1 MRRNPPDENPSRTWL
16 STLMRVVATGPLVW
30 RRISLVAVLIQF
42 MFGIASVSADTVTN
56 LGPSADD
63 FVPQAGAIT
72 LGNPIIGG
80 INGELTGDFTF
91 NSDGVL
97 LDWALTVTTPI
108 AAGTFTPG
116 DSTGGTFCC
125 FNGQSTAF
133 GPPTA
138 VSFTYSSTDPSDPF
152 FGTFIELILPGVLS
166 GNIANFYIAANRN
179 LQLVT
184 LNNGGASTSPINSGV
199 FSFVNQGSLCN
210 NFGFCEALDLTTPS
224 FLALSDAPTIFTAN
238 LTNGTSPSPTPEPIS
253 LLLVGTGLTVLLLLN
268 ACPSLIL
275 GCSRH

>member
-1 MRRNPPDENPSRTWL
+1 MMQKTKLFHWGMVFW
-16 STLMRVVATGPLVW
+16 TLATTLLMLHGFALT
-30 RRISLVAVLIQF
+30 A
-42 MFGIASVSADTVTN
+42 A
-56 LGPSADD
+56 ADD

-116 DSTGGTFCC
+116 DSTAGTFCC

-138 VSFTYSSTDPSDPF
+138 VFFSYSLTDPSDPF
-152 FGTFIELILPGVLS
+152 FGTFIELILPGVLG
-166 GNIANFYIAANRN
+166 GNIANFYIAANQN

-184 LNNGGASTSPINSGV
+184 LNNGGASTSPINASV

-210 NFGFCEALDLTTPS
+210 NFGFCKALDLTTPS
-224 FLALSDAPTIFTAN
+224 FLALSDAPTIYTAN
-238 LTNGTSPSPTPEPIS
+238 LTNGTSVVPEPSS
-253 LLLVGTGLTVLLLLN
+253 LLLLGTGLMVLLALN
-268 ACPSLIL
+268 
-275 GCSRH
+275 GRQ